1 MTTRRTTET
10 PAATVA
16 SAHLAFPDRDEG
28 LPLARLEVRVNRK
41 AAVGQIFISYRR
53 DDAAGH
59 AGRLYDQLQEDLA
72 DVQIF
77 MDVDAILPGVD
88 FVERIESAVA
98 SADVFLAVMGR
109 SWVTVTDAQGR
120 RRLDNPD
127 DYVRR
132 EVGAALRR
140 KMTVIPVL
148 VGGALMP
155 SVEELPAELAPLTR
169 RNALILSDL
178 EWRAGIAKLVTTL
191 KENLEEPAPPKPRK
205 PNPKD
210 ETPAPGKDVPEEN
223 APFVPLIA
231 GLVGA
236 GLLAL
241 ATALRWDTLVHP
253 NFGNGTVPNLGAFT
267 APASIGILVGVLY
280 ALLKVWSTEGDAFST
295 GLLLGFSMGGIAKY
309 VSLIGMDR
317 TNDLPEQFGPGSALV
332 LGLAGSAITA
342 AVAIYLTAARHRQR
356 FHSSPLIGRV
366 FAPVGAILIAAATL
380 VPFSISVPETKRI
393 EQVVLQ
399 RNAWEAAEPL
409 LLGLAIVL
417 GVLLGA
423 EVKRPVVSGLFI
435 ALGIAAALYWI
446 RYIGVPA
453 LQMLDQDNLASIRAG
468 GFVGLAGA
476 ALVWRAGVVGR
487 DRVKAGERPPAG
499 RVAMG
504 AR

>member
-1 MTTRRTTET
+1 
-10 PAATVA
+10 
-16 SAHLAFPDRDEG
+16 
-28 LPLARLEVRVNRK
+28 
-41 AAVGQIFISYRR
+41 VGQVFISYRR
-53 DDAAGH
+53 DDSAGH
-59 AGRLYDQLQEDLA
+59 AGRLYDQLQEDLTG
-72 DVQIF
+72 VQIF
-77 MDVDAILPGVD
+77 MDVDAIEPGVD

-109 SWVTVTDAQGR
+109 SWLTAQRKDGR
-120 RRLDNPD
+120 RRLDDPG

-132 EVGAALRR
+132 EIGAALRR

-148 VGGALMP
+148 VGGAEMP
-155 SVEELPAELAPLTR
+155 SAEQLPAELAPLTR
-169 RNALILSDL
+169 RNALVLSDL

-191 KENLEEPAPPKPRK
+191 REDLDEPAPKPRK
-205 PNPKD
+205 PKPMNESP
-210 ETPAPGKDVPEEN
+210 PARKDVDLG
-223 APFVPLIA
+223 APLVPLVA

-253 NFGNGTVPNLGAFT
+253 SFGNGTVPNLGAFT

-280 ALLKVWSTEGDAFST
+280 GLLKVWSTEGDAFST

-317 TNDLPEQFGPGSALV
+317 TNDLPEQFGPGGSLG

-342 AVAIYLTAARHRQR
+342 GVAIYLTAARHRHR

-380 VPFSISVPETKRI
+380 VPFNISFPETKRI
-393 EQVVLQ
+393 EQVILERDV
-399 RNAWEAAEPL
+399 WEAVEPFL
-409 LLGLAIVL
+409 LALGIVL

-423 EVKRPVVSGLFI
+423 EVRRPLVSGLFI

-468 GFVGLAGA
+468 GVVGLAGA
-476 ALVWRAGVVGR
+476 ALVWRTGVVGR
-487 DRVKAGERPPAG
+487 DRAKVGERRPAG

>member
-1 MTTRRTTET
+1 
-10 PAATVA
+10 
-16 SAHLAFPDRDEG
+16 
-28 LPLARLEVRVNRK
+28 
-41 AAVGQIFISYRR
+41 VGQVFISYRR
-53 DDAAGH
+53 DDSAGH
-59 AGRLYDQLQEDLA
+59 AGRLYDQLTEDLTG
-72 DVQIF
+72 VQIF
-77 MDVDAILPGVD
+77 MDVDAIGPGVD

-98 SADVFLAVMGR
+98 SADVFLAVIGR
-109 SWVTVTDAQGR
+109 SWLTLQGADGH
-120 RRLDNPD
+120 RRLDDPD

-132 EVGAALRR
+132 EIGAALRR
-140 KMTVIPVL
+140 RMTVIPVL
-148 VGGALMP
+148 VGGGQMP
-155 SVEELPAELAPLTR
+155 SAEQLPADLAPLTR

-191 KENLEEPAPPKPRK
+191 KEDLEGPPPRPRK
-205 PNPKD
+205 PKPKA
-210 ETPAPGKDVPEEN
+210 ESPPAREDVDPG
-223 APFVPLIA
+223 APLVPLVA

-236 GLLAL
+236 GLLAV

-280 ALLKVWSTEGDAFST
+280 ALLKVWRTEGDAFST

-380 VPFSISVPETKRI
+380 VPFNISVPETKRI
-393 EQVVLQ
+393 EQVILQ
-399 RNAWEAAEPL
+399 RNAWEAVEPFL
-409 LLGLAIVL
+409 LALAIVL

-423 EVKRPVVSGLFI
+423 EVKRPLVSGLFV
-435 ALGIAAALYWI
+435 AVGIAAALYWI

-468 GFVGLAGA
+468 GLVGLAGA
-476 ALVWRAGVVGR
+476 ALVWRAGVIGR
-487 DRVKAGERPPAG
+487 DRVRAGGHPQAG
-499 RVAMG
+499 RVAVG